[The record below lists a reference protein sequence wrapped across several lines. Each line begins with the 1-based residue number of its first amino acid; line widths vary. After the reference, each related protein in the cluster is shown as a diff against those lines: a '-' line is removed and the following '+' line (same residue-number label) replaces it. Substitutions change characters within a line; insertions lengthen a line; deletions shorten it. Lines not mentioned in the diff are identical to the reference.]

1 VLYCPK
7 KVDGGNRNSD
17 AIVSF
22 DEHLMF
28 QVSQQE
34 TLAQVVGKKYP
45 V

>member
-1 VLYCPK
+1 MCF
-7 KVDGGNRNSD
+7 
-17 AIVSF
+17 IVQKRWTGEIEIQTQSFF

-28 QVSQQE
+28 QVCQQE